1 MSVGRGG
8 KGVSHRCKEQ
18 AFSKGKWKKEQKAY
32 NLGDVDRKA
41 KLQNPVIT
49 VSREL
54 ARGGKTALGKNRE
67 KGERIF
73 FFLRVLYLLESER
86 QCLWKYVG
94 WVGRIINT
102 SDIS

>member
-8 KGVSHRCKEQ
+8 KGVGHRCKEQ
-18 AFSKGKWKKEQKAY
+18 TFSKGKWKKEQKAY

-73 FFLRVLYLLESER
+73 FFFFCMCCIY
-86 QCLWKYVG
+86 
-94 WVGRIINT
+94 
-102 SDIS
+102 